1 MQKIFLTIVLAA
13 FAATSCQPVA
23 DSGNAAQKQALLTE
37 GKTIFENSCAR
48 CHDLPDPKSH
58 NDQEWIGIMNV
69 MAPKAKLT
77 DKQSELVYNYVTSV
91 N

>member
-1 MQKIFLTIVLAA
+1 MQKLIVIAA
-13 FAATSCQPVA
+13 FAAMSVSCQPVA
-23 DSGNAAQKQALLTE
+23 DSGSAAQKQALLAE

-58 NDQEWIGIMNV
+58 TDQDWIGIMNV

-77 DKQSELVYNYVTSV
+77 DKQSELVYNYVTSA